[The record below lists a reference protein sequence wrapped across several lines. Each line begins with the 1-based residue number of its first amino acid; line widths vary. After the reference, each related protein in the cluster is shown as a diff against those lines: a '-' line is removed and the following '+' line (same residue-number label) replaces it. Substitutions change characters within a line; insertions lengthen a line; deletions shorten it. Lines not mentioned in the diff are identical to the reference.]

1 MLLRV
6 RGDGAAWVRGYPL
19 NRGLWQGGFPARLAV
34 LLELEGM
41 RLLLELE
48 QNW

>member
-1 MLLRV
+1 M
-6 RGDGAAWVRGYPL
+6 GQGYPL
-19 NRGLWQGGFPARLAV
+19 NRGLWQGGFPAHLRV

-41 RLLLELE
+41 RLVLELE

>member
-1 MLLRV
+1 MGV
-6 RGDGAAWVRGYPL
+6 GQRGSGGAPL
-19 NRGLWQGGFPARLAV
+19 TPGLCQGGFPARLTV